1 MRCTFNILAFDDS
14 FKFKYS
20 VSHLEEL
27 PDGDPVEGVGLLAA
41 KHLEEHV
48 LHVGKVRG
56 LGRPS
61 RPEIKPTTST
71 TDYLTTRMPCQYS
84 PVI

>member
-1 MRCTFNILAFDDS
+1 MYIQYLAFNDS

-20 VSHLEEL
+20 ASHLEEL

-41 KHLEEHV
+41 KDLEEHV

-61 RPEIKPTTST
+61 RPEINININ
-71 TDYLTTRMPCQYS
+71 
-84 PVI
+84 VINND